1 MNVIEKI
8 LNKNDVIETDRLQ
21 IYPCPLDANILKDLW
36 EIYSD
41 SENVNGFTT
50 TYFDIEHF
58 AGIMSDKIVRH
69 QNQLKGFIAYVIENK
84 SNKKVIGIRNIILDG
99 FYNYHNQRQDNNLN
113 VTAEIVINKKYW
125 RMGYAL
131 EASNAIFNYLS
142 DNGIKYVG
150 AFLDQTNNRSLELC
164 RSQNFEEVTSYDFV
178 NEKGFHKDHRILHEN
193 IIKPRFMVKSI

>member
-8 LNKNDVIETDRLQ
+8 LNKNQVIETDRLK
-21 IYPCPLDANILKDLW
+21 IYPCPLDAYIIKDLW

-41 SENVNGFTT
+41 SENVNGFTN
-50 TYFDIEHF
+50 TYYDIEHF

-84 SNKKVIGIRNIILDG
+84 SNKKIIGIRNIILDG
-99 FYNYHNQRQDNNLN
+99 FYNYQNQRQDNNLN
-113 VTAEIVINKKYW
+113 VTTEIVINKKYW

-150 AFLDQTNNRSLELC
+150 AFLNRTNNWSFELC

-193 IIKPRFMVKSI
+193 IIQPRFMVKSI